1 MAMIEK
7 MIEWIDT
14 STVIDF
20 RFILVLRIRRMATNV
35 QLATMGNI
43 RFHRSMQHKA
53 MMFYRTQSD

>member
-35 QLATMGNI
+35 QLATTGNI
-43 RFHRSMQHKA
+43 RFHRSMQRSTGHNP
-53 MMFYRTQSD
+53 TS